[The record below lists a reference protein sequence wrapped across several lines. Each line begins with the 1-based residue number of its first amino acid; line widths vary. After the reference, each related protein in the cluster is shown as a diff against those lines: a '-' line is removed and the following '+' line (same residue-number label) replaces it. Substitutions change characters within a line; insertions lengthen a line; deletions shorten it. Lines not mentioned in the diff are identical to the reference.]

1 MKGKSVVGKGV
12 PLRKGGVLW
21 VVWLVALGLMVSVLS
36 TGCTSSQ
43 TAAVPSESKGT
54 ASTAGSS
61 GPKVVA
67 STTWTALMA
76 KAAGAGDVVVLA
88 PAELKHPPEYD
99 FRPSDVEKLNDAK
112 LIIHAGYEPFVKKML
127 QATQTPEDK
136 VMQVLTVNT
145 PDNLK
150 EQTRLLA
157 EKMGTVEAQ
166 KAWEAEF
173 DRDVATIREAAARQ
187 NVAGKRVLVQK
198 HQADFVKWLGYQVLA
213 EFGPEELSP
222 AKMGEL
228 AALKPDL
235 IIDNFH
241 NPQGQGI
248 AQIAKCPRVELRN
261 FPGPDEKSLQ
271 DLLMDNAR
279 ILGLI

>member
-1 MKGKSVVGKGV
+1 
-12 PLRKGGVLW
+12 
-21 VVWLVALGLMVSVLS
+21 
-36 TGCTSSQ
+36 
-43 TAAVPSESKGT
+43 
-54 ASTAGSS
+54 
-61 GPKVVA
+61 
-67 STTWTALMA
+67 MA

-99 FRPSDVEKLNDAK
+99 FRPSDVEKLNAAK
-112 LIIHAGYEPFVKKML
+112 LIIYAGYEPFVKKML

-150 EQTRLLA
+150 KQTRLLA
-157 EKMGTVEAQ
+157 EKMGTTEAQ

-173 DRDVATIREAAARQ
+173 DRTVATVQAAAARQ

-198 HQADFVKWLGYQVLA
+198 HQADLVKWLGYQVLA

-248 AQIAKCPRVELRN
+248 TEMVKCSRVELRN

-279 ILGLI
+279 KLGLI